1 MLRREEFA
9 HDFGRTNA
17 CERHGGIEMSFLLF
31 LRGLILVLLVFG
43 ITTYVVTQSLW
54 ATFIQTVLCAVLLQI
69 GYFAAVLFL
78 VWRSAGT
85 RKIEES
91 TAKNEAVQ
99 GSPTKDQPAGKVG
112 RLPRVPR
119 SRHR

>member
-1 MLRREEFA
+1 M
-9 HDFGRTNA
+9 T
-17 CERHGGIEMSFLLF
+17 FLLF

-54 ATFIQTVLCAVLLQI
+54 ATFIRTVICAVLLQI

-91 TAKNEAVQ
+91 MAHEPE
-99 GSPTKDQPAGKVG
+99 GSPDQRPG
-112 RLPRVPR
+112 RQGRPV
-119 SRHR
+119 